1 MGISDSVQYLRG
13 RHVAMFG
20 LPLSHQTVHHTLD
33 GCGRSKVRES
43 NASGL
48 LPKMRRENGEV
59 PVTIDTL
66 CGIIF
71 GIVPAVLGSIFLL
84 TTKENDAVSNPVA
97 DAIQKELEE
106 RVLSKCKPRDPDTLW
121 FGEPSEFANKQFE
134 YLNRRSKIRQ
144 FGNCPNCGAPV
155 SGGQC
160 CEYCG
165 TYYET

>member
-1 MGISDSVQYLRG
+1 MAADL
-13 RHVAMFG
+13 
-20 LPLSHQTVHHTLD
+20 
-33 GCGRSKVRES
+33 
-43 NASGL
+43 
-48 LPKMRRENGEV
+48 
-59 PVTIDTL
+59 L

-71 GIVPAVLGSIFLL
+71 AFAAPAVLSSIFLL
-84 TTKENDAVSNPVA
+84 IKNLFKLDSSENDAVSNPVA

-106 RVLSKCKPRDPDTLW
+106 LVLSRCKPCDPDTLW
-121 FGEPSEFANKQFE
+121 PDGPSEFTNKQFE
-134 YLNRRSKIRQ
+134 YLNRQSKIRQ